1 MCSALTQH
9 RNRMSDSG
17 LLLESLLHD
26 RDIEHLPPVGLTM
39 VNVAVVGAGQTK
51 FGTHALG
58 MKGMW
63 HEASLEAISSVDH
76 DFSLDMV
83 DEAYIGSTAFGG
95 GQIGNTAALM
105 TEHSGMV
112 GVPTRR
118 VENACASSGFA
129 FRDAW
134 MAVKSGAAK
143 IAIAGGI
150 EKMND
155 LESERKRFWL
165 GVSGDTEWERMAGLT
180 FPATYALMARKYF
193 HDFQSTHDDL
203 VHISVKNHKH
213 GLYNQKAHLQKEVNF
228 EKAANGKLVADP
240 LSLYDCCPT
249 SDGASCVI
257 LAAED
262 VVQRLTDTPVWVNGS
277 GAGSDYL
284 ALHDRRSITTLD
296 ATKSAA
302 KQAFQASGL
311 EAKDIDIAEVHDCF
325 TIAEL
330 LAVEDLGF
338 VDKGEGGQFSRE
350 NRGLLNQGKLTVNPS
365 GGLKAKG
372 HPLGATGTGQIVEI
386 FNQLRGNVESQRQ
399 VRDAEFGLTHNVGG
413 SGATCAVHIFGR
425 EII

>member
-1 MCSALTQH
+1 
-9 RNRMSDSG
+9 MSDSG

-26 RDIEHLPPVGLTM
+26 RDIEHLPPVGWTM

-95 GQIGNTAALM
+95 SQIGNTAALM

-193 HDFQSTHDDL
+193 HDYQSTHEDL

-213 GLYNQKAHLQKEVNF
+213 GLYNQKAHLQKEVTF

-262 VVQRLTDTPVWVNGS
+262 VVQSLTDTPVWVNGS

-330 LAVEDLGF
+330 LAIEDLGF

-372 HPLGATGTGQIVEI
+372 HPLGATGTGQICLL
-386 FNQLRGNVESQRQ
+386 QLGER
-399 VRDAEFGLTHNVGG
+399 
-413 SGATCAVHIFGR
+413 
-425 EII
+425 

>member
-26 RDIEHLPPVGLTM
+26 RDIEHLPPVGWTM

-95 GQIGNTAALM
+95 SQIGNTAALM

-193 HDFQSTHDDL
+193 HDYQSTHEDL

-213 GLYNQKAHLQKEVNF
+213 GLYNQKAHLQKEVTF

-262 VVQRLTDTPVWVNGS
+262 VVQSLTDTPVWVNGS

-330 LAVEDLGF
+330 LAIEDLGF

-372 HPLGATGTGQIVEI
+372 HPLGATGTGQICLL
-386 FNQLRGNVESQRQ
+386 QLGER
-399 VRDAEFGLTHNVGG
+399 
-413 SGATCAVHIFGR
+413 
-425 EII
+425 

>member
-1 MCSALTQH
+1 MGSALTQH

-26 RDIEHLPPVGLTM
+26 RDIEHLPPVGWTM

-193 HDFQSTHDDL
+193 HD
-203 VHISVKNHKH
+203 
-213 GLYNQKAHLQKEVNF
+213 
-228 EKAANGKLVADP
+228 
-240 LSLYDCCPT
+240 
-249 SDGASCVI
+249 
-257 LAAED
+257 
-262 VVQRLTDTPVWVNGS
+262 
-277 GAGSDYL
+277 
-284 ALHDRRSITTLD
+284 
-296 ATKSAA
+296 
-302 KQAFQASGL
+302 
-311 EAKDIDIAEVHDCF
+311 
-325 TIAEL
+325 
-330 LAVEDLGF
+330 
-338 VDKGEGGQFSRE
+338 
-350 NRGLLNQGKLTVNPS
+350 
-365 GGLKAKG
+365 
-372 HPLGATGTGQIVEI
+372 
-386 FNQLRGNVESQRQ
+386 
-399 VRDAEFGLTHNVGG
+399 
-413 SGATCAVHIFGR
+413 
-425 EII
+425 